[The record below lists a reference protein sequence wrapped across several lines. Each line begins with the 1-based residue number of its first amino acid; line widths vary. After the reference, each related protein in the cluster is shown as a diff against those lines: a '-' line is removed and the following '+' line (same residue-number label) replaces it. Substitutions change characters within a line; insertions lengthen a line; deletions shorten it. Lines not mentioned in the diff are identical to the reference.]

1 MSNLGGSPLGLIGVK
16 SRPTADG
23 MSTFNGGRS
32 RNVNVNLYNSGKE
45 ANKERLSKA
54 KLSTKGGAF
63 SLFTSDNLI
72 KPWGN
77 ISQKGNDEKLN
88 IGQDPYNGL
97 SRRTLHNNDVY
108 DTSIINLVDKTANTA
123 AQLRPA
129 DFAYLKDLG
138 VFPNN
143 RLMIARRFSGPA
155 AHDIFGLKSKPSA
168 VLISWKPPGDEDFL
182 TLNFGEE
189 WIDASA
195 DFTEVLN
202 KLGKD
207 LTSADGLGS
216 KAAGL
221 LGAVPLPGW
230 TEGLQQ
236 SILEKLEITKP
247 GSSATLQVGN
257 PNIIKEAKRRKTL
270 GYGEAG
276 SGLICKVSIKMVCEY
291 EQKFISG
298 VDPTVAYMD
307 ILSNIVRFG
316 TSPSVSYGLDAGFA
330 TKLKKWVKNPE
341 TLVADIVAGVNDAVA
356 ATVKV
361 VTAALGEVTKA
372 FADADE
378 AKKNGTES
386 PGERELA
393 AAAKA
398 KGLELL
404 GKLAA
409 KVKDSIQQT
418 VKKYEEEVKG
428 IANALA
434 LLPSTPWHITIGNPL
449 RPIFSSGDMYTTDV
463 SLSLG
468 STLAFNDLPS
478 SIKVEFT
485 LTPARN
491 WGLQDIMSKFNSGH
505 LRSVNVI
512 ADSASLNP
520 NQSLSEGGYYF
531 PGTTTSTTGAATGAN
546 AAGGAGGGAGAATG
560 ANATG
565 GNPAAGGGGAG
576 SGNNDQSG
584 GSASTTKE
592 NEVAPAVNSDPNS
605 TKPVVV
611 DEALKQKRTKEE
623 QLLQFEKDDEDSS
636 KKRKETE
643 QANSQQDS
651 TADANATGKR
661 GYTYEIVKRGTLKSV
676 IVKDKD
682 GNKVLQ
688 TPDSGGSTDEAVI
701 KEAKIAANDV

>member
-54 KLSTKGGAF
+54 GLSTKGGAF

-72 KPWGN
+72 TPWGN

-155 AHDIFGLKSKPSA
+155 PHDIFGLKSRPLA

-189 WIDASA
+189 WEDASA
-195 DFTEVLN
+195 DFTDVLN

-207 LTSADGLGS
+207 LTSSDGLGS

-230 TEGLQQ
+230 SEGLQQ
-236 SILEKLEITKP
+236 NILEKLGILENQKQ
-247 GSSATLQVGN
+247 LQVGN

-270 GYGEAG
+270 GYGQAG
-276 SGLICKVSIKMVCEY
+276 SGLTCKVNIKMVCEY

-316 TSPSVSYGLDAGFA
+316 TSPSVSYGLTAAFA
-330 TKLKKWVKNPE
+330 AKLKKWVTKPE
-341 TLVADIVAGVNDAVA
+341 TLISDIIDGVLSAVN
-356 ATVKV
+356 ATVET
-361 VTAALGEVTKA
+361 VTAALGEATKA
-372 FADADE
+372 FADQAD
-378 AKKNGTES
+378 ANSKDPKPKAPSGWD
-386 PGERELA
+386 LA
-393 AAAKA
+393 ADAKEKA
-398 KGLELL
+398 LELL
-404 GKLAA
+404 GKVEEA
-409 KVKDSIQQT
+409 VKKSINQT
-418 VKKYEEEVKG
+418 VKKYAEEVKG

-463 SLSLG
+463 TLSLG

-512 ADSASLNP
+512 ADSTSLNP
-520 NQSLSEGGYYF
+520 NQSLSENGYYF
-531 PGTTTSTTGAATGAN
+531 PGTTTSTTGAATGD
-546 AAGGAGGGAGAATG
+546 
-560 ANATG
+560 ATG
-565 GNPAAGGGGAG
+565 GNPAAGGGVSSTG
-576 SGNNDQSG
+576 GNTIN

-592 NEVAPAVNSDPNS
+592 NEIQPKVDSNPNS

-611 DEALKQKRTKEE
+611 DEAQQKVGGTTTTTTSGTTDTTPKNESEKANKQA
-623 QLLQFEKDDEDSS
+623 D
-636 KKRKETE
+636 
-643 QANSQQDS
+643 SQQDP
-651 TADANATGKR
+651 TADANATSKR
-661 GYTYEIVKRGTLKSV
+661 KYTYLIRKE
-676 IVKDKD
+676 
-682 GNKVLQ
+682 GNKNFVLVLDQ
-688 TPDSGGSTDEAVI
+688 DGILVCRTEKT
-701 KEAKIAANDV
+701 KESDPNILISQAKAAAGDN

>member
-54 KLSTKGGAF
+54 GLSTKGGAF

-72 KPWGN
+72 TPWGN

-129 DFAYLKDLG
+129 DFAYLKNLG

-155 AHDIFGLKSKPSA
+155 PHDIFGYKSKPLA
-168 VLISWKPPGDEDFL
+168 VLISWKPLGDEDFL

-189 WIDASA
+189 WEDAGA
-195 DFTEVLN
+195 DFTDVLN

-207 LTSADGLGS
+207 LTSSDGLGS

-230 TEGLQQ
+230 SEGLQQ
-236 SILEKLEITKP
+236 NILERLGILENQKQ
-247 GSSATLQVGN
+247 LQVGN
-257 PNIIKEAKRRKTL
+257 PNIIKEAKRRKTI
-270 GYGEAG
+270 GYGAAG
-276 SGLICKVSIKMVCEY
+276 SGLMSKLSIKMVCEY

-316 TSPSVSYGLDAGFA
+316 TSPSVSYGLTAAFA
-330 TKLKKWVKNPE
+330 AKLKKWVTKPE
-341 TLVADIVAGVNDAVA
+341 TLISDIIDGVLSAVN
-356 ATVKV
+356 ATVET
-361 VTAALGEVTKA
+361 VTAALGEATKA
-372 FADADE
+372 FADQAD
-378 AKKNGTES
+378 ANSKDPKPKAPSGWD
-386 PGERELA
+386 LA
-393 AAAKA
+393 ADAKEKA
-398 KGLELL
+398 LELL
-404 GKLAA
+404 GKVEEA
-409 KVKDSIQQT
+409 VKKSINQT
-418 VKKYEEEVKG
+418 VKKYAEEVKG

-463 SLSLG
+463 TLSLG

-478 SIKVEFT
+478 SIKVEFL
-485 LTPARN
+485 LTPARS

-531 PGTTTSTTGAATGAN
+531 PGTTTSTTGDATG
-546 AAGGAGGGAGAATG
+546 G
-560 ANATG
+560 NATG

-576 SGNNDQSG
+576 NGNNTIN

-592 NEVAPAVNSDPNS
+592 NEIQPKVDSNPNS

-611 DEALKQKRTKEE
+611 DEAQQKVGGTTTTTTTTTDTTPKNEAEKSNKQG
-623 QLLQFEKDDEDSS
+623 D
-636 KKRKETE
+636 
-643 QANSQQDS
+643 SQQDP
-651 TADANATGKR
+651 TADANATSKR
-661 GYTYEIVKRGTLKSV
+661 KYTYQIRKE
-676 IVKDKD
+676 
-682 GNKVLQ
+682 GNKNFVLVLDQ
-688 TPDSGGSTDEAVI
+688 DGILVCRTEKT
-701 KEAKIAANDV
+701 KESDPNILISQAKAAAGDN

>member
-54 KLSTKGGAF
+54 GLSTKGGAF

-72 KPWGN
+72 TPWGN

-129 DFAYLKDLG
+129 DFAYLKNLG

-155 AHDIFGLKSKPSA
+155 PHDIFGLKSRPLA

-189 WIDASA
+189 WEDASA
-195 DFTEVLN
+195 DFTDVLN

-207 LTSADGLGS
+207 LTSSDGLGS

-230 TEGLQQ
+230 SEGLQQ
-236 SILEKLEITKP
+236 NILEKLGILENQKQ
-247 GSSATLQVGN
+247 LQVGN

-270 GYGEAG
+270 GYGQAG
-276 SGLICKVSIKMVCEY
+276 SGLTCKVNIKMVCEY

-316 TSPSVSYGLDAGFA
+316 TSPSVSYGLTAAFA
-330 TKLKKWVKNPE
+330 AKLKKWVTKPE
-341 TLVADIVAGVNDAVA
+341 TLISDIIDGVLSAVN
-356 ATVKV
+356 ATVET
-361 VTAALGEVTKA
+361 VTAALGEATKA
-372 FADADE
+372 FADQAD
-378 AKKNGTES
+378 ANSKDPKPKAPSGWD
-386 PGERELA
+386 LA
-393 AAAKA
+393 ADAKEKA
-398 KGLELL
+398 LELL
-404 GKLAA
+404 GKVEEA
-409 KVKDSIQQT
+409 VKKSINQT
-418 VKKYEEEVKG
+418 VKKYAEEVKG

-463 SLSLG
+463 TLSLG

-512 ADSASLNP
+512 ADSTSLNP
-520 NQSLSEGGYYF
+520 NQSLSENGYYF
-531 PGTTTSTTGAATGAN
+531 PGTTTSTTGAATGD
-546 AAGGAGGGAGAATG
+546 
-560 ANATG
+560 ATG
-565 GNPAAGGGGAG
+565 GNPAAGGGVSSTG
-576 SGNNDQSG
+576 GNTIN

-592 NEVAPAVNSDPNS
+592 NEIQPKVDSNPNS

-611 DEALKQKRTKEE
+611 DEAQQKVGGTTTTTSGTTDTTPKNESEKANKQA
-623 QLLQFEKDDEDSS
+623 D
-636 KKRKETE
+636 
-643 QANSQQDS
+643 SQQDP
-651 TADANATGKR
+651 TADANATSKR
-661 GYTYEIVKRGTLKSV
+661 KYTYLIRKE
-676 IVKDKD
+676 
-682 GNKVLQ
+682 GNKNFVLVLDQ
-688 TPDSGGSTDEAVI
+688 DGILVCRTEKT
-701 KEAKIAANDV
+701 KESDPNILISQAKAAAGDN

>member
-54 KLSTKGGAF
+54 GLSTKGGAF

-72 KPWGN
+72 TPWGN

-129 DFAYLKDLG
+129 DFAYLKNLG

-155 AHDIFGLKSKPSA
+155 PHDIFGYKSKPLA

-189 WIDASA
+189 WEEAKA

-202 KLGKD
+202 NITKD
-207 LTSADGLGS
+207 LTGSEGLGS

-221 LGAVPLPGW
+221 FGGVPLPGW
-230 TEGLQQ
+230 SENLQQ
-236 SILEKLEITKP
+236 QVLESLGVLEKGT
-247 GSSATLQVGN
+247 SAKGLQVGN
-257 PNIIKEAKRRKTL
+257 PNIIKEAKRRKTI
-270 GYGEAG
+270 GYGAAG
-276 SGLICKVSIKMVCEY
+276 SGLMSRVSIKMVCEY

-316 TSPSVSYGLDAGFA
+316 TSPSVDYGLSSGFA
-330 TKLKKWVKNPE
+330 AKLKAWVKSPKLFVSE
-341 TLVADIVAGVNDAVA
+341 LVAGITAGINATIEIVKGTLQAAVDLAKDPPKTTPSEWDI
-356 ATVKV
+356 
-361 VTAALGEVTKA
+361 
-372 FADADE
+372 
-378 AKKNGTES
+378 
-386 PGERELA
+386 A
-393 AAAKA
+393 AAARDKA
-398 KGLELL
+398 L
-404 GKLAA
+404 
-409 KVKDSIQQT
+409 KVLDKISVAIVKSLVQT
-418 VKKYEEEVKG
+418 VKKYEEEIKG

-463 SLSLG
+463 TLSLG

-478 SIKVEFT
+478 SIKVEFS
-485 LTPARN
+485 LTPARS

-512 ADSASLNP
+512 ADSTSLNP

-531 PGTTTSTTGAATGAN
+531 PGTTTSTTGG
-546 AAGGAGGGAGAATG
+546 
-560 ANATG
+560 NATG
-565 GNPAAGGGGAG
+565 GNPGAAGGGVSSTG
-576 SGNNDQSG
+576 GNTIN

-592 NEVAPAVNSDPNS
+592 NEIQPKVDSDPNS

-611 DEALKQKRTKEE
+611 DEAQQKVGGTTTSGTTDTTPKNEAEKSNKQG
-623 QLLQFEKDDEDSS
+623 D
-636 KKRKETE
+636 
-643 QANSQQDS
+643 SQQDP
-651 TADANATGKR
+651 TADANATSKR
-661 GYTYEIVKRGTLKSV
+661 GYTYEIVKRVPFKSV

-688 TPDSGGSTDEAVI
+688 TPESAKSTDEVII
-701 KEAKIAANDV
+701 KEAKLAASDV

>member
-54 KLSTKGGAF
+54 GLSTKGGAF

-97 SRRTLHNNDVY
+97 SRRTLHNNDIY

-155 AHDIFGLKSKPSA
+155 AHDIFGLKSRPLA

-189 WIDASA
+189 WEDASA
-195 DFTEVLN
+195 DFTDVLN

-207 LTSADGLGS
+207 LTSSDGLGS

-230 TEGLQQ
+230 SEGLQQ
-236 SILEKLEITKP
+236 NILEKLEITKP

-270 GYGEAG
+270 GYGQAG
-276 SGLICKVSIKMVCEY
+276 SGLTCKVSIKMVCEY

-330 TKLKKWVKNPE
+330 TKLKKWVTKPE
-341 TLVADIVAGVNDAVA
+341 TLVGDIVDGIKAAVS
-356 ATVKV
+356 ATVAT
-361 VTAALGEVTKA
+361 VTAALGEATKA
-372 FADADE
+372 FADAAD
-378 AKKNGTES
+378 AKKNGTEA
-386 PGERELA
+386 PGEWDLA
-393 AAAKA
+393 ADAKA
-398 KGLELL
+398 KGLKLL
-404 GKLAA
+404 GELEAA
-409 KVKDSIQQT
+409 VEKSIRQT

-463 SLSLG
+463 TLSLG

-546 AAGGAGGGAGAATG
+546 AGG
-560 ANATG
+560 G
-565 GNPAAGGGGAG
+565 GNPAAGGGGA
-576 SGNNDQSG
+576 SNGNNTIT

-592 NEVAPAVNSDPNS
+592 NEIQPKVDSNPNS

-611 DEALKQKRTKEE
+611 DEAQRKVGGTTTSGTTDTTPKNESEKSNKQG
-623 QLLQFEKDDEDSS
+623 D
-636 KKRKETE
+636 
-643 QANSQQDS
+643 SQQDP
-651 TADANATGKR
+651 TADANATSKKK
-661 GYTYEIVKRGTLKSV
+661 YTYQIRKE
-676 IVKDKD
+676 
-682 GNKVLQ
+682 GNKNFVLVLDQ
-688 TPDSGGSTDEAVI
+688 DGILVCRTEKT
-701 KEAKIAANDV
+701 KESDPNILISQAKVAAGDN

>member
-54 KLSTKGGAF
+54 GLSTKGGAF

-72 KPWGN
+72 TPWGN

-143 RLMIARRFSGPA
+143 RLMIARRFKGPA
-155 AHDIFGLKSKPSA
+155 PHDIFGYKSKPLA

-189 WIDASA
+189 WEDASA
-195 DFTEVLN
+195 DFTDVLN

-207 LTSADGLGS
+207 LTSSDGLGS

-230 TEGLQQ
+230 SEGLQQ
-236 SILEKLEITKP
+236 NILEKLGILENQKQ
-247 GSSATLQVGN
+247 LQVGN

-270 GYGEAG
+270 GYGQAG
-276 SGLICKVSIKMVCEY
+276 SGLTCKVNIKMVCEY

-316 TSPSVSYGLDAGFA
+316 TSPSVSYGLTAAFA
-330 TKLKKWVKNPE
+330 AKLKKWVTKPE
-341 TLVADIVAGVNDAVA
+341 TLISDIIDGVLSAVN
-356 ATVKV
+356 ATVET
-361 VTAALGEVTKA
+361 VTAALGEATKA
-372 FADADE
+372 FADQAD
-378 AKKNGTES
+378 ANSKDPKPKAPSGWD
-386 PGERELA
+386 LA
-393 AAAKA
+393 ADAKEKA
-398 KGLELL
+398 LELL
-404 GKLAA
+404 GKVEEA
-409 KVKDSIQQT
+409 VKKSINQT
-418 VKKYEEEVKG
+418 VKKYAEEVKG

-463 SLSLG
+463 TLSLG

-478 SIKVEFT
+478 SIKVEFV

-512 ADSASLNP
+512 ADSTSLNP
-520 NQSLSEGGYYF
+520 NQSLSENGYYF
-531 PGTTTSTTGAATGAN
+531 PGTTTSTTGD
-546 AAGGAGGGAGAATG
+546 
-560 ANATG
+560 ATG
-565 GNPAAGGGGAG
+565 GNPGAAGGGVSSTG
-576 SGNNDQSG
+576 GNTIN

-592 NEVAPAVNSDPNS
+592 NEIQPKVDSNPNS

-611 DEALKQKRTKEE
+611 DEAQQKVGGTTTTTSGTTDTTPKNESEKANKQA
-623 QLLQFEKDDEDSS
+623 D
-636 KKRKETE
+636 
-643 QANSQQDS
+643 SQQDP
-651 TADANATGKR
+651 TADANATSKR
-661 GYTYEIVKRGTLKSV
+661 KYTYLIRKE
-676 IVKDKD
+676 
-682 GNKVLQ
+682 GNKNFVLVLDQ
-688 TPDSGGSTDEAVI
+688 DGILVCRTEKT
-701 KEAKIAANDV
+701 KESDPNILISQAKAAAGDN